1 METQT
6 KKKILVIDDE
16 IMLLSLLERSLSGD
30 FDVKTASSGRDA
42 ARLCEET
49 KFDLIIMDVNMPE
62 ADGFQTLSSI
72 RNLEHYRNIP
82 VLFLSGRNELDS
94 KLLAFELGA
103 RDYIQK
109 PIHTK
114 ELKARIRVHLEKA
127 KQQGQATVI
136 IDGPHLQ
143 FHVEENR
150 VLLKASNA
158 FIDLTKIECGIL
170 RVLMENPEKVISR
183 EKILS
188 SVWGEQL
195 NVLSRTVD
203 AHIKKIRRKLN
214 EAAEVIESI
223 HGVGYRYSPAIRT
236 GVGQEPKLTA

>member
-1 METQT
+1 METQN

-16 IMLLSLLERSLSGD
+16 IMLLSLLERSLSTD
-30 FDVKTASSGRDA
+30 FEVKTASSGRDA
-42 ARLCEET
+42 ARQCEEM

-72 RNLEHYRNIP
+72 RNLDHYRNIP

-127 KQQGQATVI
+127 KQGEASVI

-150 VLLKASNA
+150 VLLKESNA

-170 RVLMENPEKVISR
+170 RILMENPEKVISR
-183 EKILS
+183 EKILET
-188 SVWGEQL
+188 VWGQQL

-214 EAAEVIESI
+214 EAADVIESI
-223 HGVGYRYSPAIRT
+223 HGVGYRYTPALRA
-236 GVGQEPKLTA
+236 GGGKLTA

>member
-1 METQT
+1 METQN

-16 IMLLSLLERSLSGD
+16 VMLLSLLERSLSSD
-30 FDVKTASSGRDA
+30 YEVKTASSGRDA
-42 ARLCEET
+42 VRLCEEI
-49 KFDLIIMDVNMPE
+49 KFDLLIMDVNMPE

-72 RNLEHYRNIP
+72 RNLDHYRNIP

-103 RDYIQK
+103 RDYMQK

-114 ELKARIRVHLEKA
+114 ELRARIRVHLEKA
-127 KQQGQATVI
+127 KQGEAAQI
-136 IDGPHLQ
+136 IDGPQLQ

-150 VLLKASNA
+150 VLLKESNA

-170 RVLMENPEKVISR
+170 LILMENPEKVISR
-183 EKILS
+183 EKILET
-188 SVWGEQL
+188 VWGQQL

-203 AHIKKIRRKLN
+203 AHIKKIRKKLN
-214 EAAEVIESI
+214 EAADVIESI
-223 HGVGYRYSPAIRT
+223 HGVGYRYSPQAK
-236 GVGQEPKLTA
+236 GQRLTA

>member
-1 METQT
+1 METQN

-16 IMLLSLLERSLSGD
+16 IMLLSLLERSLSTD
-30 FDVKTASSGRDA
+30 FEVKTASSGRDA
-42 ARLCEET
+42 ARQCEET

-72 RNLEHYRNIP
+72 RNLDHYRNIP

-127 KQQGQATVI
+127 KTGEASVI

-150 VLLKASNA
+150 VLLKESNA
-158 FIDLTKIECGIL
+158 YIDLTKIECGIL
-170 RVLMENPEKVISR
+170 RILMENPEKVISR
-183 EKILS
+183 EKILET
-188 SVWGEQL
+188 VWGQQL

-214 EAAEVIESI
+214 EAADVIESI
-223 HGVGYRYSPAIRT
+223 HGVGYRYTPALRSA
-236 GVGQEPKLTA
+236 GSKLTA

>member
-1 METQT
+1 METQN

-16 IMLLSLLERSLSGD
+16 IMLLSLLERSLSPD
-30 FDVKTASSGRDA
+30 FEVKTASSGRDA
-42 ARLCEET
+42 ARLCEEN
-49 KFDLIIMDVNMPE
+49 KFDLLIMDVNMPE

-72 RNLEHYRNIP
+72 RNLDGYRTIP

-103 RDYIQK
+103 KDYIQK

-127 KQQGQATVI
+127 KQGEAAQT
-136 IDGPHLQ
+136 IDGPLLT

-150 VLLKASNA
+150 VLLKESNA
-158 FIDLTKIECGIL
+158 YVDLTKIECGIL
-170 RVLMENPEKVISR
+170 KILMENPEKVISR
-183 EKILS
+183 ERILET
-188 SVWGEQL
+188 VWGQQL

-203 AHIKKIRRKLN
+203 AHIKKIRKKLGD
-214 EAAEVIESI
+214 AAEVIDSI
-223 HGVGYRYSPAIRT
+223 HGVGYRYSPNVRSPN
-236 GVGQEPKLTA
+236 QKLSA